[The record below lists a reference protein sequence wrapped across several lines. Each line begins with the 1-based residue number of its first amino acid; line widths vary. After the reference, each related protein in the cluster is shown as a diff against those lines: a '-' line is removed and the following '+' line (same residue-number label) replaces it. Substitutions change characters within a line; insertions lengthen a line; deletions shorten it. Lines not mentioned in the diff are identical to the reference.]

1 MANVLTRK
9 IQLVP
14 VGDKEEINRVYNY
27 IREGQ
32 YSQYLGLNRLMS
44 ELVVTFYNNDRKL
57 DEIFNEE
64 RKKILSNSN
73 TILNDIS
80 FPKGCDTKSH
90 IVQKVKS
97 DFSKA
102 LKNGLASGEV
112 AVTNYK
118 RTNPLLVRG
127 RDLKFNH
134 DYGTLDD
141 FEQNLLNTDL
151 KVYIN
156 FVDKIKFKIV
166 FGNPYKSQALRLEI
180 REILLDNYKVKGS
193 SLQIDGKKIILNLS
207 IAVPTKKIEL
217 DKKVTVGVDLGLA
230 IPAVCAINTNDYIR
244 KSIGSADD
252 FLRQRTK
259 IQKQKKAI
267 QKNMIQVKG
276 GHGRKKKLN
285 HLEKVRKNE
294 EHWVRTYNHFV
305 SKQVVD
311 FAIKNKAKYINV
323 EDLTGFDNGKF
334 ILRNWSYY
342 QLQEFITYKANNVG
356 IQVRKINP
364 YLTSQTCSCCGHWEE
379 GQRIS
384 QSKFIC
390 KNPNCKNYGKE
401 INADFN
407 AARNIA
413 QCSDFIK

>member
-14 VGDKEEINRVYNY
+14 VGDKEEMNRVYQY
-27 IREGQ
+27 IRDGQ

-44 ELVVTFYNNDRKL
+44 ELVVTFYQNNRQL
-57 DEIFNEE
+57 DEVFNKK
-64 RKKILSNSN
+64 RKMILSNSN
-73 TILNDIS
+73 QILDDII
-80 FPKGCDTKSH
+80 FAKGCDTKSH
-90 IVQKVKS
+90 IVQKVKT

-102 LKNGLASGEV
+102 LKNGLARGEI
-112 AVTNYK
+112 AVNNYK

-127 RDLKFNH
+127 RDLKFNY
-134 DYGTLDD
+134 DYENFEE
-141 FEQNLLNTDL
+141 FEQNLLSSDL
-151 KVYIN
+151 QVYIN

-166 FGNPYKSQALRLEI
+166 FGNPHKSQALRAEI
-180 REILLDNYKVKGS
+180 REILLNNYKVKGS
-193 SLQIDGKKIILNLS
+193 SLQIDGNKIMLNLS
-207 IAVPTKKIEL
+207 MAVPTKEVEL
-217 DKKVTVGVDLGLA
+217 DESIVVGVDLGLA
-230 IPAVCAINTNDYIR
+230 IPAVCALNSNDYIK

-259 IQKQKKAI
+259 IQQQKRTI
-267 QKNMIQVKG
+267 QKNLSQVKG

-285 HLEKVRKNE
+285 HLEKIKKNE
-294 EHWVRTYNHFV
+294 NQWVRTYNNFV

-311 FAIKNKAKYINV
+311 FAIKNKAQYINL
-323 EDLTGFDNGKF
+323 EDLTGFDSSKF

-342 QLQEFITYKANNVG
+342 QLQSFITYKANNAG
-356 IQVRKINP
+356 IKVRKINP
-364 YLTSQTCSCCGHWEE
+364 YHTSQTCSCCGHWEE
-379 GQRIS
+379 GQRVS

-390 KNPNCKNYGKE
+390 KNPNCKNYKKE

-413 QCSDFIK
+413 QSNDFIK